1 MSAANGIQI
10 ATQTGVERRATNHR
24 ASLALLLGALG
35 VAAIPAAV
43 YISQRS
49 QRVGLLDA
57 AWAIPVAFCLGVG
70 ALLFARGARGKIAWS
85 LERSGGRMRIRTAR
99 VLGVLAICIALSAAI
114 SVGFYELLLRLEG

>member
-1 MSAANGIQI
+1 VSAANGIQI
-10 ATQTGVERRATNHR
+10 ATRTGVERRTANHR

-43 YISQRS
+43 YVSQRS

-70 ALLFARGARGKIAWS
+70 ALLFARGARGKIARS
-85 LERSGGRMRIRTAR
+85 LERSGGRMRIRAAR
-99 VLGVLAICIALSAAI
+99 LLGVLAICIALSAAI

>member
-1 MSAANGIQI
+1 VSAADRIQT
-10 ATQTGVERRATNHR
+10 ATQTGVERKATNYR
-24 ASLALLLGALG
+24 ASLALVSGVLG

-43 YISQRS
+43 YVSERS

-57 AWAIPVAFCLGVG
+57 AWTIPVAFCLGVC

-85 LERSGGRMRIRTAR
+85 LERSGGRMRARTAR
-99 VLGVLAICIALSAAI
+99 LLGVLAICIALSAAI

>member
-1 MSAANGIQI
+1 MQI
-10 ATQTGVERRATNHR
+10 ATQTGVERRAANHR
-24 ASLALLLGALG
+24 ASLALVFGALG
-35 VAAIPAAV
+35 VVAMPAAV
-43 YISQRS
+43 YVSQRS

-57 AWAIPVAFCLGVG
+57 AWTIPVTFCLGLA

-99 VLGVLAICIALSAAI
+99 VLGVLAICIALSTAI

>member
-10 ATQTGVERRATNHR
+10 ATQTGVERRAANHR

-43 YISQRS
+43 YVSQRS

-70 ALLFARGARGKIAWS
+70 ALLFARGARGKIARS
-85 LERSGGRMRIRTAR
+85 LERSGGRMRARTAR
-99 VLGVLAICIALSAAI
+99 LLGVLAICIALSAAI